1 MTNDTTSAAI
11 LGIGTA
17 RPENRM
23 SQDEAVG
30 LAHEIC
36 CRSESERRLVK
47 VLYRKAGVKERAT
60 CVPHQIALKWYSDAM
75 ELVGA
80 EAGLA
85 TASVSGGLS
94 TAASAGGVL
103 EGVEEIIGDE
113 PSGPTYLGP
122 STAER
127 MRIYAECAPDM
138 AVDASS
144 KALADAGMKASEI
157 THLVTVSCTGFFAPG
172 LDLALINGL
181 GLRPTVGRVFVGFM
195 GCHGAINGLRTAQ
208 AIAAADPRNRVLLC
222 AVEICSLHYS
232 FQWDP
237 NRAVGNAVFADGSA
251 ALVVA
256 HQSVAKSDDGLQ
268 VAATGSCYI
277 PDSGDAMSWNIGD
290 NGFEM
295 YLSPRVPDLI
305 MQNLR
310 PWFENWLAEQ
320 GLKIEDIGSWA
331 VHPGGPRVL
340 TAVEDSLGLDRTH
353 TATSREVLAECGNMS
368 SPTVLFILQR
378 LRAAGAKMPC
388 VALGFGPGLAAEAAL
403 FR

>member
-1 MTNDTTSAAI
+1 
-11 LGIGTA
+11 
-17 RPENRM
+17 E
-23 SQDEAVG
+23 G
-30 LAHEIC
+30 L
-36 CRSESERRLVK
+36 K
-47 VLYRKAGVKERAT
+47 
-60 CVPHQIALKWYSDAM
+60 
-75 ELVGA
+75 
-80 EAGLA
+80 
-85 TASVSGGLS
+85 
-94 TAASAGGVL
+94 
-103 EGVEEIIGDE
+103 
-113 PSGPTYLGP
+113 
-122 STAER
+122 
-127 MRIYAECAPDM
+127 
-138 AVDASS
+138 
-144 KALADAGMKASEI
+144 
-157 THLVTVSCTGFFAPG
+157 
-172 LDLALINGL
+172 
-181 GLRPTVGRVFVGFM
+181 
-195 GCHGAINGLRTAQ
+195 
-208 AIAAADPRNRVLLC
+208 
-222 AVEICSLHYS
+222 
-232 FQWDP
+232 
-237 NRAVGNAVFADGSA
+237 
-251 ALVVA
+251 
-256 HQSVAKSDDGLQ
+256 

-310 PWFENWLAEQ
+310 PWFETWLGEQ